1 MSCHGI
7 CTAAHARA
15 QAADLLRDPH
25 QQLLD
30 GRIAAVSAR
39 PVLCSAVPDGHGS
52 ISLMLVVVL
61 RIVRPPPGPCGQP
74 STWQPPVEGLWGHG
88 CGRRSS
94 LGWSQVVAD
103 RSPHGP
109 SRRLRG
115 YGRPAGW
122 VSQSEE
128 LCGPYAKVD
137 AVEVPTLYA
146 ENAIPSNHG

>member
-1 MSCHGI
+1 MSWHGI

-39 PVLCSAVPDGHGS
+39 PVLCSAVLDGQGS
-52 ISLMLVVVL
+52 ISPMLVVVL
-61 RIVRPPPGPCGQP
+61 RVVRPPPGPCGQP

-88 CGRRSS
+88 CGRHSS
-94 LGWSQVVAD
+94 PGWSQVV
-103 RSPHGP
+103 GP
-109 SRRLRG
+109 QWFNAPSCRLRG

-128 LCGPYAKVD
+128 LCGPFTKVI
-137 AVEVPTLYA
+137 AAEIPTL
-146 ENAIPSNHG
+146 